1 MIDKCFPANFWTFI
15 DVARNIVVSV
25 RKTEAK
31 KFESNLSRAAHPA
44 NTLQILIQISWKA
57 CSTCTVF
64 SIHLSVNFVAPLAC
78 VTVTSSGDILLGV
91 RDEPKERSA
100 YMWEAGVTGTERR
113 FKMRKPSHSSVLCL
127 RIMLIFTPSPPRCA
141 PVSHAFLRLVQ
152 FVPHAGTL

>member
-15 DVARNIVVSV
+15 DVARNTVVSV

-57 CSTCTVF
+57 CSTVF
-64 SIHLSVNFVAPLAC
+64 SIHLSANFVAPLAC
-78 VTVTSSGDILLGV
+78 VTVTSSADILLGV

-100 YMWEAGVTGTERR
+100 YMWEAGMTGTERR
-113 FKMRKPSHSSVLCL
+113 FKMRKSSHSSALCL
-127 RIMLIFTPSPPRCA
+127 RITLIFTPSPPRCA
-141 PVSHAFLRLVQ
+141 PVSQAFLRLVQ
-152 FVPHAGTL
+152 FVPRAGTL